1 MHVLQYIAVEA
12 GDKKIA
18 YKAVEENLLS
28 NPGPEG
34 PFSSW
39 FDWFV
44 VGGGRWNNES
54 GKITEDYAEG
64 KTNMFIS
71 YDEDPEAFRNQIDKS
86 MESRKVEFDS
96 YAKCVDSSFIH
107 KIITE
112 YNPRDFDFSLF
123 QHFYPIKKIIDMVYG
138 EWDFSSCFYD
148 IVHDSTS
155 PIHLLNSIDK
165 GNKNWFLV
173 PVDFHVFGEVQT
185 LA

>member
-12 GDKKIA
+12 DDKKTA
-18 YKAVEENLLS
+18 YRTVEESLESNL
-28 NPGPEG
+28 GPDG
-34 PFSSW
+34 AFSSW

-44 VGGGRWNNES
+44 VGGGRWNVD
-54 GKITEDYAEG
+54 EDDDIVGAYANG

-71 YDEDPEAFRNQIDKS
+71 YDEDPEEFRNQIDKS
-86 MESRKVEFDS
+86 MELRKAEFDS
-96 YAKCVDSSFIH
+96 YAKDVDTSFID

-148 IVHDSTS
+148 MVHDSIS
-155 PIHLLNSIDK
+155 PTHLFNSIDK
-165 GNKNWFLV
+165 GNKNWYLV
-173 PVDFHVFGEVQT
+173 PVDFHF
-185 LA
+185 